1 MPSGS
6 MSPHC
11 RLLRGTGVP
20 RWCRQTTAPVDSLS
34 AYTVSFSVAA
44 MTVSPTTS
52 GWPYTAP
59 SRRAVHRWLSG
70 PAAGRSAEIPVRA
83 GFWPYCGQAAAGCP
97 PALGSVPRVTCAGGG
112 AFCWPVAVVPLE
124 HAAMVHAIAAM
135 RILPAR
141 IQPVSQGE
149 TPVVADLG
157 AFHAPLTATI

>member
-1 MPSGS
+1 

-70 PAAGRSAEIPVRA
+70 PAAGRSAAMPVRA
-83 GFWPYCGQAAAGCP
+83 AFWPNSGQAAAGCP
-97 PALGSVPRVTCAGGG
+97 PALGPVPSVTCAGGG
-112 AFCWPVAVVPLE
+112 ALCWLVAAVPLE
-124 HAAMVHAIAAM
+124 HAATLHAIAAR

-141 IQPVSQGE
+141 IQPVSQGG
-149 TPVVADLG
+149 PSVAADFSLSVTG
-157 AFHAPLTATI
+157 S